1 MSEDARVTAL
11 TAAITGG
18 DVEAVRELLREDPSL
33 ASARD
38 GNGLSVLLLALFHQQ
53 RAVADALLETEP
65 ELGVLEAAAAGR
77 VERLRELLDADPD
90 AIRERTPEGFT
101 TLGLAAFFG
110 GPEPVSLLL
119 ERGADADDD
128 AENPF
133 RVRPVH
139 AATAAYDRESM
150 RLLLEAGADPN
161 QRQQGGFTPLHSA
174 AHHDDVEMA
183 RLLLDH
189 GADPALTADDG
200 RDARRMAADD
210 GSTRVA
216 ALLGDD
222 PPRDS

>member
-1 MSEDARVTAL
+1 MSEDARVNAL
-11 TAAITGG
+11 TAAVTAG
-18 DVEAVRELLREDPSL
+18 DVEAVRALLREDPSL

-38 GNGLSVLLLALFHQQ
+38 GDGLSALLLALFHQQ
-53 RAVADALLETEP
+53 RAVADALLEAAP

-77 VERLRELLDADPD
+77 ADRLCELLDADPE
-90 AIRERTPEGFT
+90 AIRERTSEGFT

-110 GPEPVSLLL
+110 GPQAVRLLL

-128 AENPF
+128 PENPF

-139 AATAAYDRESM
+139 AATAACDHESM

-189 GADPALTADDG
+189 GADPELTADDG

-210 GSTRVA
+210 GSIRVA
-216 ALLGDD
+216 ALLAGER
-222 PPRDS
+222 PGAS